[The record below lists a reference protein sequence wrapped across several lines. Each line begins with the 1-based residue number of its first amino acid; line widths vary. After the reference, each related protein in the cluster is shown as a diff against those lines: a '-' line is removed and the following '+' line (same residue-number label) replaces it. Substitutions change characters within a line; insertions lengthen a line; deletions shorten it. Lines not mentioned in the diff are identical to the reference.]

1 MSCSNKDATQKLQQ
15 QEFQQCALKQCL
27 QLQIYINWIE
37 YVLQLMVVELT
48 TWRKLLL
55 ITPEL
60 QLIVFKI

>member
-1 MSCSNKDATQKLQQ
+1 MSCSNKDATWKLQQ
-15 QEFQQCALKQCL
+15 QELQQCELQQCL
-27 QLQIYINWIE
+27 RLQIYINWIE

-48 TWRKLLL
+48 TQRKLLL

>member
-1 MSCSNKDATQKLQQ
+1 MSCSNKNAMQNLEQ
-15 QEFQQCALKQCL
+15 QEFQQCALQECL

-48 TWRKLLL
+48 TQRKLLL